1 MDSSNTR
8 KYVLVIFS
16 LICISLTKRENDDA
30 FVKVLPFLGGS
41 LQRKPRTRN
50 RKEEAAE
57 QNQSKC
63 SIQKASEMTDKA
75 QRQHL

>member
-1 MDSSNTR
+1 MASSSTR
-8 KYVLVIFS
+8 KYVSVIFS

-30 FVKVLPFLGGS
+30 FVKVLPFLGGY

-57 QNQSKC
+57 QNQVS
-63 SIQKASEMTDKA
+63 A
-75 QRQHL
+75 QYKKPAR